1 MSNVIEQIVARQ
13 NQFLEMTE
21 TWQKP
26 VISAVTRTAQ
36 AVESR
41 TSRLPKL
48 PTLPF
53 LSDLPKPSELWELQ
67 FDFASKLME
76 NNRRFVMELASALEP
91 HQDGEGENSES

>member
-13 NQFLEMTE
+13 NQLLELAE
-21 TWQKP
+21 SWQKP
-26 VISAVTRTAQ
+26 VLSAVSRTAA

-53 LSDLPKPSELWELQ
+53 LSDLPKPSELVQVQ
-67 FDFASKLME
+67 FDFASKMME
-76 NNRRFVMELASALEP
+76 NNKKFIMELAGALEGP
-91 HQDGEGENSES
+91 GEEGEKSES